1 MLLVLNRC
9 IWGRGAAYFVDT
21 SLVSSLKIP
30 DSSSEPMYHAM
41 PRRRQGY
48 LWIYGDSTA
57 TRFHWSVHGKPLCHE
72 IFKRCFYSYG
82 WIYQIDNYNLT
93 LDQFIRRNPN
103 RTFLK
108 QDDDKDF
115 NPDRIIQ
122 ELKQV
127 LLNPK
132 MDKHSVLLLNYGLH
146 FAEASNFS
154 NFRILIDKVARLLQ
168 NGNAFKPSVIW
179 RTTTA
184 LNRHKYSMPH
194 LHSRRFLTP
203 PVTFYS
209 TFDITLFL

>member
-1 MLLVLNRC
+1 MLGYIEIFHQLERFKFLC
-9 IWGRGAAYFVDT
+9 
-21 SLVSSLKIP
+21 LVS
-30 DSSSEPMYHAM
+30 DFYHYFSAFLTVSTFQSR
-41 PRRRQGY
+41 PRKRDGF

-57 TRFHWSVHGKPLCHE
+57 TRFHWSIHGKSLCYD

-115 NPDRIIQ
+115 DPDRIIH

-127 LLNPK
+127 LMNPK
-132 MDKHSVLLLNYGLH
+132 MDEHSVVLLNYGLH

-154 NFRILIDKVARLLQ
+154 NFRILIDKVASLLQ
-168 NGNAFKPSVIW
+168 NKTNFKPSVIW

-203 PVTFYS
+203 QVSKNP
-209 TFDITLFL
+209 TL